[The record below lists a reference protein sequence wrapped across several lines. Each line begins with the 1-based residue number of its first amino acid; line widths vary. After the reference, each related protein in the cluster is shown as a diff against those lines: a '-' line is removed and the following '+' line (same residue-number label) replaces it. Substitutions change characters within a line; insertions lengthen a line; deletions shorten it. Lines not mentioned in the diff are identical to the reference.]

1 MVQKTHINCNQ
12 EQKIDGMVDR
22 IENLEKVV
30 VRNGHDSLLSMATQ
44 TRNYQ
49 KQQHKDLDALKTN
62 VSALMTFQIQSE
74 AQDDVKKMMRQN
86 RRWLIGVVATMLCA
100 FGGTLLIIVFG

>member
-49 KQQHKDLDALKTN
+49 KQQHKDLDALKTS
-62 VSALMTFQIQSE
+62 VSALIKFQIQSE
-74 AQDDVKKMMRQN
+74 AQSDVKKVLRQN
-86 RRWLIGVVATMLCA
+86 RRWLIGTIIAVICA
-100 FGGTLLIIVFG
+100 FGSALLIVSVT